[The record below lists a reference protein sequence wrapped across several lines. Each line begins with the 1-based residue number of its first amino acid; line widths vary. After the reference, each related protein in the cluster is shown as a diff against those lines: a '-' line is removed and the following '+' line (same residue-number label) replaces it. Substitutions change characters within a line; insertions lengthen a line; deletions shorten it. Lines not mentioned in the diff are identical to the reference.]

1 MLLMMMQIRSSYN
14 NLFPARSDIGRSAKK
29 TNAKENN
36 GSKNKRAMSSSSSRS
51 LSSKKN
57 EFVPSFREALT
68 VNVKIIDVD
77 ILKRFT
83 RERREQERNNQTK
96 TTKTNTKRKDI

>member
-1 MLLMMMQIRSSYN
+1 MKMQIRSVWS
-14 NLFPARSDIGRSAKK
+14 LPVGSRTTDGSGRSAKK
-29 TNAKENN
+29 KKKADTK
-36 GSKNKRAMSSSSSRS
+36 SSSSPS

-83 RERREQERNNQTK
+83 RERREQERGRTK
-96 TTKTNTKRKDI
+96 HSSCRS